1 MALEY
6 IQKNRLIH
14 LMRKRLMILQKKKQ
28 KYFRY
33 ANLVQKETMWLN
45 QK

>member
-14 LMRKRLMILQKKKQ
+14 LMRKRLMMIKKKK